1 MKELLG
7 HGVLPIPPQGING
20 REGVEP
26 ATSVHKRKEKKN
38 MQNSGPIAH
47 AHCLS
52 VNYKEVLHGELCE
65 GSPALLFLLYLNTKT
80 TAEHRFISKHHNT
93 SSSRAKSRPSH
104 VQVGPSQPAGAS
116 RPP

>member
-20 REGVEP
+20 GEGVEP
-26 ATSVHKRKEKKN
+26 ATSVHKRKEKKKHAKL
-38 MQNSGPIAH
+38 GAH
-47 AHCLS
+47 RACALLVPLTIRKPS
-52 VNYKEVLHGELCE
+52 VCEV
-65 GSPALLFLLYLNTKT
+65 SPALLVLLYL
-80 TAEHRFISKHHNT
+80 NT

-104 VQVGPSQPAGAS
+104 VQVGPS

>member
-52 VNYKEVLHGELCE
+52 
-65 GSPALLFLLYLNTKT
+65 
-80 TAEHRFISKHHNT
+80 R
-93 SSSRAKSRPSH
+93 
-104 VQVGPSQPAGAS
+104 
-116 RPP
+116 

>member
-26 ATSVHKRKEKKN
+26 ATSVHKRKENKTCKTR
-38 MQNSGPIAH
+38 GPSRMRTA
-47 AHCLS
+47 CP

-65 GSPALLFLLYLNTKT
+65 GSPALLVLLYLNTKT

>member
-20 REGVEP
+20 GEGVEP
-26 ATSVHKRKEKKN
+26 ATSVHKRKEKKKHAKL
-38 MQNSGPIAH
+38 GAH
-47 AHCLS
+47 RACALLVPLTIRKPS
-52 VNYKEVLHGELCE
+52 VLHGELCE
-65 GSPALLFLLYLNTKT
+65 VSPALLVLLYL
-80 TAEHRFISKHHNT
+80 NT

-104 VQVGPSQPAGAS
+104 VQVGPS